1 MVPLVDNSQNMSY
14 HIPEHLKGL
23 TDEEV
28 QRAHQKFGYN
38 QMKQIEKSSWLKLL
52 FDILREPM
60 LILLIIIAVIYLA
73 VGNYGEALF
82 MLAAIILVSGISFYQ
97 DNRSQKALEEL
108 EKLNEPL
115 SRVIRNSKIVEI
127 PTHEVAVGDLCI
139 TEEGKMIN
147 ADGKIVHSND
157 FSVNESSL
165 TGESFSVFKDNSSED
180 RQVYNGTSTVSG
192 LAVFQVEKI
201 GKETRLGKIGES
213 ILAIQDEKSPL
224 QKQIEQFLK
233 YMAIIGIVVF
243 LLVCAVNYYHTK
255 NIVDS
260 LLNGLTLAMSI
271 LPEEIPVAFT
281 TFMALGAWKLMRRGI
296 IIKKSNI
303 VETLGSTP
311 VICTD
316 KTGTI
321 TENSMH
327 LKAVYDFKTGRIFND
342 DQFNDKSISEVIQ
355 YAMWSSEPVPFDP
368 MEKSLHQVYF
378 ETQKI
383 DLRPEFQMFHEYP
396 LEGKPPMMT
405 HLFENE
411 KGQRIIAAK
420 GAPEAII
427 NVCQLSQQD
436 QLKIRKEI
444 DDFGKQ
450 GYRLLGVAK
459 SDFKGNDFP
468 KKQQDI
474 SFEFIGLVVFYDPPK
489 KGIDEVFKKLY
500 EAGIKIKVITGDN
513 AQTTQS
519 IALQAGIKG
528 ISGAI
533 NGEEI
538 SQLDEEELMKIVD
551 QKILFTRMFPEA
563 KLRVIN
569 ALKRNNEVVVML
581 GDGVND
587 GPALKAAHIGVAMG
601 EKGTEIAKAAAA
613 VILTNDDLGKL
624 VIAIAA
630 GRRIYTNI
638 KKAVQYIISI
648 HIPIILTVSLPLFLG
663 WAFPQIFTPVHVIF
677 LELVMGP
684 TCSIVYENEPMEKNT
699 MTQKPRP
706 ISETFLTWRELVIS
720 IIQGLMITAG
730 VLFIYQLTY
739 RNGGNEDLTRTM
751 VFTTLIFANIL
762 LSFANRS
769 FYYTMFESFRNK
781 NNLLIYMTLA
791 TLIVLM
797 MILYVDPVSRFFKL
811 TYLNLDQLLTA
822 GSAAVISVMWFEI
835 YKLFKR
841 SFNFKKVKI

>member
-1 MVPLVDNSQNMSY
+1 MSF

-28 QRAHQKFGYN
+28 QRSHQKFGFN
-38 QMKQIEKSSWLKLL
+38 QLKQIEKNSWLKLL

-115 SRVIRNSKIVEI
+115 SRVIRNSMILEI
-127 PTHEVAVGDLCI
+127 PTHEIAVGDLCI

-165 TGESFSVFKDNSSED
+165 TGESFSVFKDSSSDD

-192 LAVFQVEKI
+192 LAVFEVEHI
-201 GKETRLGKIGES
+201 GKETKLGKIGES
-213 ILAIQDEKSPL
+213 ISAIKDEKSPL

-243 LLVCAVNYYHTK
+243 LLVCAVNYYHTR

-281 TFMALGAWKLMRRGI
+281 TFMALGAWKLMRDGI

-303 VETLGSTP
+303 VETLGSAT

-327 LKAVYDFKTGRIFND
+327 LKAVYDFKSDTIFND
-342 DQFNDKSISEVIQ
+342 HQFNDKSVSELIQ

-368 MEKSLHQVYF
+368 MEKSIHKVYG
-378 ETQKI
+378 ETQKE
-383 DLRPEFQMFHEYP
+383 DLRPDFKMFHEYP

-405 HLFENE
+405 HLFKNE
-411 KGQRIIAAK
+411 KGERIIAAK

-427 NVCQLSQQD
+427 NVCQLSDED
-436 QLKIRKEI
+436 QIKIRKEI
-444 DDFGKQ
+444 DDFGKN
-450 GYRLLGVAK
+450 GYRLLGVSK
-459 SDFKGNDFP
+459 SNFEGDDYP

-474 SFEFIGLVVFYDPPK
+474 KFEFLGLVVFYDPPK
-489 KGIDEVFKKLY
+489 KGIDEVFRKFT

-513 AQTTQS
+513 AQTTKS
-519 IALQAGIKG
+519 IALQAGITG
-528 ISGAI
+528 ISNPI
-533 NGEEI
+533 NGDEI
-538 SQLDEEELMKIVD
+538 SHLSEEELMKIVD
-551 QKILFTRMFPEA
+551 QKVLFTRMFPEA

-624 VIAIAA
+624 VTAIAA

-663 WAFPQIFTPVHVIF
+663 WAFPQIFSPVHVIF

-730 VLFIYQLTY
+730 VLFVYQLTF

-781 NNLLIYMTLA
+781 NNLLIYITFA
-791 TLIVLM
+791 TLLVLM
-797 MILYVDPVSRFFKL
+797 VMLYVDPVSRFFKL
-811 TYLNLDQLLTA
+811 TSLNLNQLLTA
-822 GSAAVISVMWFEI
+822 VSAAIISVMWFEI
-835 YKLFKR
+835 YKLIKRTFSFK
-841 SFNFKKVKI
+841 NK